1 MKVEAPCGC
10 VFDLTPKTVREQ
22 RWFCPVCNE
31 FLDDSE
37 EPVRIYEC
45 SHDGCGTKYS
55 EDDGSQSCCPDC
67 NRPMNRKI
75 NDCGHA
81 SCADE
86 EECEKVTAV
95 QCPVCESWC
104 REDELTKGVDTP
116 VTTKAGRKQKQQDAV
131 AQRAAEQQ
139 AEVIEVARRVVLF
152 TKQYG
157 VEVVAPAHVG
167 PCSSASVRC
176 FVVHAGC
183 SYMTTVRTWTR
194 PEAERLAV
202 VLRETS
208 VDRHQPDFTVE
219 IDTDTLSL
227 GIYNLPEYPAS

>member
-31 FLDDSE
+31 FLEDSE

-55 EDDGSQSCCPDC
+55 EDDGSQSCCPNC

-86 EECEKVTAV
+86 EECEKVSAV

-104 REDELTKGVDTP
+104 REDELTKGVDAP
-116 VTTKAGRKQKQQDAV
+116 VTTKTGRKQKQQAAE
-131 AQRAAEQQ
+131 AQRAVEQQ
-139 AEVIEVARRVVLF
+139 AELVDVKRRLDLF
-152 TKQYG
+152 VKQYG
-157 VEVVAPAHVG
+157 VEVINQPKIG
-167 PCSSASVRC
+167 LCCSAMVKCFSVR
-176 FVVHAGC
+176 VGC
-183 SYMTTVRTWTR
+183 NYMTNFRVWTR

-202 VLRETS
+202 VMHETS
-208 VDRHQPDFTVE
+208 TERHSPDLTVE
-219 IDTDTLSL
+219 IAEDSVSL
-227 GIYNLPEYPAS
+227 GAFNLPEYPVS